1 MRSHTSELRAR
12 TAGRGRHTGQSGGTP
27 RRRATTRLLSAAA
40 AALAMLVPVTVASA
54 SQTDGEELQR
64 SGRPSGISNMV
75 GAPIPAHAVP
85 ENNPRLV
92 RQFHIEID
100 NVTGGAIEHV
110 ALDGERT
117 VLGHVQRPAT
127 ATVPASDGFWASKYS
142 RAVDGTAGHLLA
154 TSVYVLRSKVGPQ
167 EAYDPTYYEGFD
179 PATDERDWTTRLLNM
194 RPDRYIGADHGKWL
208 ADTIYTDIPGGS
220 GIFGG
225 RSALPTGSPLTYL
238 DEESGEWRPIAEHF
252 REDPTVAPP
261 EHLRFTAH
269 KPMVRNESPSYI
281 EFENWAAGDT
291 VAGETKTANGGI
303 YVGYERGAKRHVA
316 DVLQRVEGIGRFGG
330 TEFAHVGQMDTNHP
344 GALTFSTS
352 PYVGFTWDSNQMG
365 GFQIVPA
372 NHVKFL
378 SNDLGQN
385 SFMGRPQWL
394 IVGPRGS
401 DPEVLFDER
410 YIIDG
415 DLSFSPG
422 WEAVAPVFGMYART
436 TFDPDDLENSTYFEV
451 SYDFG
456 KTWSMSPELVGVHD
470 PSNCTASTCPQNWT
484 NIRVHLTYPDGP

>member
-1 MRSHTSELRAR
+1 MVPARRAARSDTPHATTARRRR
-12 TAGRGRHTGQSGGTP
+12 TARPWWASIAMIALLVP
-27 RRRATTRLLSAAA
+27 ATTANAAP
-40 AALAMLVPVTVASA
+40 LTKSPSP
-54 SQTDGEELQR
+54 DG
-64 SGRPSGISNMV
+64 GAPSGITNMA
-75 GAPIPAHAVP
+75 GAPMPPHAMP
-85 ENNPRLV
+85 ENRPRLIA
-92 RQFHIEID
+92 QFHVEID

-110 ALDGERT
+110 TLDGRRT

-127 ATVPASDGFWASKYS
+127 STVKANDGFWASKYS

-154 TSVYVLRSKVGPQ
+154 TSVYVLRSKVWP
-167 EAYDPTYYEGFD
+167 EESYDPLRYENFD
-179 PATDERDWTTRLLNM
+179 PATGERDWTTSLLNI

-225 RSALPTGSPLTYL
+225 KSSLPTGSPLTYF
-238 DEESGEWRPIAEHF
+238 DEAKQSWLPIADHF
-252 REDPTVAPP
+252 RGDPDAAPP
-261 EHLRFTAH
+261 RRLRFTAH
-269 KPMVRNESPSYI
+269 RPVVRNSSPTYI

-291 VAGETKTANGGI
+291 VAGRTHSRNGGI
-303 YVGYERGAKRHVA
+303 YVGYARGHKRRIA
-316 DVLQRVEGIGRFGG
+316 DVVQRVEGIGRFGG

-352 PYVGFTWDSNQMG
+352 PYVGFSWDENVRG

-385 SFMGRPQWL
+385 SFIDRPQWL
-394 IVGPRGS
+394 IVGPIGS
-401 DPEVLFDER
+401 DPKRLNDDR

-415 DLSFSPG
+415 KPSFSPG

-436 TFDPDDLENSTYFEV
+436 TFDPDNLAESTYFEV
-451 SYDFG
+451 SYDHG
-456 KTWSMSPELVGVHD
+456 ETWQQSPQLVGVHD
-470 PSNCTASTCPQNWT
+470 PSNCQAQTCPQNWT
-484 NIRVHLTYPDGP
+484 NIRVHLIYPDGP